1 MIDFNRNVNKFQSI
15 NEITLDKITDRFS
28 FAEDGVTYQVYFPS
42 PNKHNKRLYVS
53 LSGGARGDNSIKFDR
68 WSWKDDLSGNLICI
82 EDPMYSKFPDIFIG
96 WYFGDK
102 NQSYL
107 EPIARFIKKICQI
120 YHFNQIVLLG
130 SSASGFAAC
139 YLSQFFSNIIV
150 LALNPQVDISKWK
163 PWTVDRFEAKSGLK
177 LNCMNKSRYSI
188 VDYIN
193 NDTNN
198 SFFFYFNLKS
208 SWDRRQAELMCEI
221 PSKENVIVDSNKVF
235 FFSSNDWFDPHT
247 TYLDRWDL
255 QMIEMGMRSLDL
267 NLTKK
272 ILLYIL
278 KKNAIQYK
286 VQFSDAAKSFFLK
299 VLSNVNLPNYLHF
312 HYFEMKPYCQIRF
325 QDLDPRIHFEITLLD
340 PKNNICDFSFHVEIK
355 NALNLHQIA
364 LLDKVLGDNFI
375 KLNGEFLR
383 YKYREKKLFE
393 LMVFLKQEFNSLSD
407 KMRNLF

>member
-1 MIDFNRNVNKFQSI
+1 
-15 NEITLDKITDRFS
+15 
-28 FAEDGVTYQVYFPS
+28 
-42 PNKHNKRLYVS
+42 
-53 LSGGARGDNSIKFDR
+53 
-68 WSWKDDLSGNLICI
+68 
-82 EDPMYSKFPDIFIG
+82 
-96 WYFGDK
+96 
-102 NQSYL
+102 
-107 EPIARFIKKICQI
+107 
-120 YHFNQIVLLG
+120 
-130 SSASGFAAC
+130 
-139 YLSQFFSNIIV
+139 
-150 LALNPQVDISKWK
+150 
-163 PWTVDRFEAKSGLK
+163 
-177 LNCMNKSRYSI
+177 
-188 VDYIN
+188 
-193 NDTNN
+193 
-198 SFFFYFNLKS
+198 
-208 SWDRRQAELMCEI
+208 
-221 PSKENVIVDSNKVF
+221 
-235 FFSSNDWFDPHT
+235 
-247 TYLDRWDL
+247 
-255 QMIEMGMRSLDL
+255 MIERGMRSLDL

-299 VLSNVNLPNYLHF
+299 VLSNINLPNYLHF